1 MAFTGRLTLSY
12 VASASV
18 REVKVKHPY
27 MMVFER
33 FCNDFARLMKI
44 DPTPCITEG
53 INEIA
58 QEMSPERLR
67 TRHILAIAVLQILSE
82 NVKEL
87 GGLSSLFVQEGEP
100 CVPATPCV
108 VFSRGGNIEEAD
120 FLHVQLDQE
129 KLFKRIF
136 LKLTLSAP
144 RVVATRF
151 LNKVAK
157 AVAC

>member
-1 MAFTGRLTLSY
+1 MALTWRLRLSY

-18 REVKVKHPY
+18 REAKIKHPY

-33 FCNDFARLMKI
+33 FCNDFQRLTKI
-44 DPTPCITEG
+44 DPLPCITEG
-53 INEIA
+53 INKIVKLA
-58 QEMSPERLR
+58 QARQIPCQISTMALLEQAQQMSPERLR
-67 TRHILAIAVLQILSE
+67 TRHILTIAVLRILSE

-87 GGLSSLFVQEGEP
+87 GGLSSLFVQEGE
-100 CVPATPCV
+100 
-108 VFSRGGNIEEAD
+108 R
-120 FLHVQLDQE
+120 L
-129 KLFKRIF
+129 F